1 MVYIILENSNGKYYD
16 IGILIPVNENEDNN
30 NSNNIKRK
38 FKLLLAQISINKPKE
53 KWLLNT
59 EHEINFYFAKK
70 IWKINITLK

>member
-1 MVYIILENSNGKYYD
+1 MGNNGILIIQENSNGKYYD
-16 IGILIPVNENEDNN
+16 IGILIPVNDNEDNN
-30 NSNNIKRK
+30 NNSTNIKRK

-70 IWKINITLK
+70 NL